1 MVITV
6 SKSRVRDWEG
16 GLVGPLIAKYQTRHT
31 VQCNDP
37 NKKNLLKR
45 FYILML
51 QWTFKEQLS
60 TSSDLY
66 SRPKTRSWIHQGL
79 FCHDQVS
86 LGKFL
91 AFFNL

>member
-37 NKKNLLKR
+37 NQKKLLKR

-60 TSSDLY
+60 T
-66 SRPKTRSWIHQGL
+66 RPKTRSWIHQGL

-91 AFFNL
+91 AFF